1 MNDHS
6 IRMETPRADLKETT
20 QALCSSVRTANRA
33 LREVERLKRQRR
45 ILARHVAIFRDRLD
59 LAQRIIAALEKG
71 GEVALVWDLRGVIQ
85 SRDEEIAHLRTEVA
99 DISQRLLAYRA
110 SVDKDTDSVLQ
121 ESWEMAKRLRASD
134 IDRERLLRQ
143 RRILSGHLRS
153 ELRASSSWKRMAI
166 GLNRKLRSSVSNLVR
181 YETRRRQGSS
191 IQSAFNISRKFIQ
204 RLFWALIVGWR
215 GSAEVQEALHG

>member
-1 MNDHS
+1 MS
-6 IRMETPRADLKETT
+6 EKETT
-20 QALCSSVRTANRA
+20 AALNLSIRTSSRA
-33 LREVERLKRQRR
+33 LREVDRLKRQRR
-45 ILARHVAIFRDRLD
+45 ILARHVAIFRDRLG
-59 LAQRIIAALEKG
+59 LAERIIAALEAG
-71 GEVALVWDLRGVIQ
+71 GNNQAGTQNELRRVLQ
-85 SRDEEIAHLRTEVA
+85 SRDEEIQHLRFEVA
-99 DISQRLLAYRA
+99 GLTDRLLSYRA
-110 SVDKDTDSVLQ
+110 SVDRDTDSVLQ
-121 ESWEMAKRLRASD
+121 ESWEMAKRLRASN

-166 GLNRKLRSSVSNLVR
+166 GLNRKLRSSVSDLVR